1 MSSKKDDIQL
11 IGQGTYGC
19 VYQPNIECFTGNRGS
34 SGFLSKIQRDDNTT
48 RKEIKIGKILYALP
62 KEESNR
68 FAPIIEDCDITV
80 GELTKHNIAKCNM
93 LVKEKSDAKFK
104 STKIRYAGNKTLGTF
119 FQSELFKK
127 GKKNKEKAEEY
138 LRKLCNSHL
147 YLLDSIMI
155 LVKNKI
161 VHLDLKYDNVIQ
173 NKDASV
179 IIDFGLSFDTKLLN
193 VQEYKKLSRP
203 FGIVADYYIPW
214 CIEVIMLSHIGEKMR
229 TKTSVLNEKDFEIT
243 LNDVSYLTKIFDN
256 YKSKHSLLQS
266 NLLFS
271 EDERKTFTTNMHT
284 WIHSLR
290 GKKWS
295 EIWTILSST
304 YNTWDN
310 YSVAAMYLI
319 EMIVS
324 GLVSI
329 SSVTK
334 ESKSFLQLYIND
346 LKQIIL
352 ATPDKRHSPEQSKVN
367 VTMIFARVKKLD
379 YKAIAT
385 TMSQQLKSAEETA
398 KMKKQRSSMEKKT
411 LVEGEKMV
419 KKANSM

>member
-1 MSSKKDDIQL
+1 M
-11 IGQGTYGC
+11 
-19 VYQPNIECFTGNRGS
+19 
-34 SGFLSKIQRDDNTT
+34 
-48 RKEIKIGKILYALP
+48 
-62 KEESNR
+62 
-68 FAPIIEDCDITV
+68 
-80 GELTKHNIAKCNM
+80 
-93 LVKEKSDAKFK
+93 
-104 STKIRYAGNKTLGTF
+104 
-119 FQSELFKK
+119 
-127 GKKNKEKAEEY
+127 
-138 LRKLCNSHL
+138 
-147 YLLDSIMI
+147 
-155 LVKNKI
+155 
-161 VHLDLKYDNVIQ
+161 
-173 NKDASV
+173 
-179 IIDFGLSFDTKLLN
+179 
-193 VQEYKKLSRP
+193 
-203 FGIVADYYIPW
+203 
-214 CIEVIMLSHIGEKMR
+214 
-229 TKTSVLNEKDFEIT
+229 
-243 LNDVSYLTKIFDN
+243 
-256 YKSKHSLLQS
+256 LQS

-346 LKQIIL
+346 LKQIIV
-352 ATPDKRHSPEQSKVN
+352 ATPDKRHTPEQSKVN

-385 TMSQQLKSAEETA
+385 TMSQQLKSAEESA

-419 KKANSM
+419 KKANYM